1 MRILRNV
8 PIKRKVLLVALL
20 VSAMGLILTGGALFA
35 FQAYS
40 FQKHFPRELA
50 ADGSIIAS
58 HSIGPLALKDP
69 AAATEMLGAL
79 KAKPH
84 ISEAQLRLPDG
95 TLFARSGRDANWN
108 PGTDLGERRVGPYLV
123 YSEALT
129 LDQEPIGTLHLRA
142 DYQAELS
149 TLLRIYAAVVSLVL
163 TLSIALT
170 ALLSARLQRV
180 ISEPILSLALTAK
193 TIAAKKDY
201 TLRARKLEEDE
212 IGQFTDAFNEMLVEI
227 QDRDTALDRSRQK
240 LETVINTIEGVVWEA
255 NPQTLRFSFVSAQS
269 ERVLGVP
276 SAKLLRENCFWT
288 EYVHEDDR
296 KLVLEELHSAVLH
309 RSPCAQEYRLCVPAL
324 PVLWVRSYA
333 NIMLE
338 ENEPVLIRGV
348 LLDVTREKKASEE
361 LALLHAELLDASRYA
376 GMAEVATGVLHNVG
390 NVLNSVNVSVT
401 LACERI
407 KKSEIAM
414 LPKLSELLRQH
425 EDHIADFI
433 AHDPNG
439 RLVPS
444 FIHQLSEQ
452 VLREHAE
459 TLHELELLAKNIEHI
474 KEIVAMQ
481 QNYARVAG
489 VIEALSPAELIED
502 ALQLNEEGLKRL
514 GIEVVKRIDDVP
526 RVAVDRHKVLQ
537 ILINFLRNATYAI
550 EENKPKKKQLVIR
563 VERDGPAAIQISVTD
578 TGIGITPEHLT
589 KIFSHGFTT
598 KKQGHGFG
606 LHSGANAAKEMG
618 GHLLATSEGLGKGAT
633 FTLKLPIVKSPTP

>member
-1 MRILRNV
+1 MRILHNL
-8 PIKRKVLLVALL
+8 PIKRKVLFVALL

-40 FQKHFPRELA
+40 FQKNFPRELA

-95 TLFARSGRDANWN
+95 TLFARSGRDASWD
-108 PGTDLGERRVGPYLV
+108 PGPDLGERRVGPYLV
-123 YSEALT
+123 YSETLT
-129 LDQEPIGTLHLRA
+129 LDKEPIGTLHLRA
-142 DYQAELS
+142 DYRAELS
-149 TLLRIYAAVVSLVL
+149 TLLRVYALVLGLVL

-193 TIAAKKDY
+193 TIATKKDY
-201 TLRARKLEEDE
+201 TLRAEKLEEDE

-240 LETVINTIEGVVWEA
+240 LETLINTIEGVVWEA
-255 NPQTLRFSFVSAQS
+255 DPHHLRFSFVSAQS
-269 ERVLGVP
+269 QRILGISSEKWVGE
-276 SAKLLRENCFWT
+276 SCYWS
-288 EYVHEDDR
+288 EYVHEGDR
-296 KLVLEELHSAVLH
+296 KAVLEELRRAIEQ
-309 RSPCAQEYRLCVPAL
+309 RTPCAQEYRLSMPGQ

-333 NIMLE
+333 NIIMQEGKPTL
-338 ENEPVLIRGV
+338 VRGV

-401 LACERI
+401 IACERI
-407 KKSEIAM
+407 KKSEVAM
-414 LPKLSELLRQH
+414 LPRLSELLRQN
-425 EDHIADFI
+425 ENNIAEFI
-433 AHDPNG
+433 AHDETG

-444 FIHQLSEQ
+444 FIHQLSDQ
-452 VLREHAE
+452 VLREHSE

-489 VIEALSPAELIED
+489 VIESLCPTELIED
-502 ALQLNEEGLKRL
+502 ALQLNEDGLKRL
-514 GIEVVKRIDDVP
+514 GVEVTKNLASVP

-537 ILINFLRNATYAI
+537 ILINLLRNATHAI
-550 EENKPKKKQLVIR
+550 AESGSAKKQIIIGLEQR
-563 VERDGPAAIQISVTD
+563 GDEAICISVSD
-578 TGIGITPEHLT
+578 TGMGISPENLT

-618 GHLLATSEGLGKGAT
+618 GNLSGTSPGLGKGAT
-633 FTLKLPIVKSPTP
+633 FTLELPIVKPTTS